1 MIEFDQTT
9 ILTKIYVLNVHL
21 RYVKWIF
28 VNSQS
33 YIYVT
38 PLINAKWWASIRKLA
53 FTRQVCI
60 NFSQISQYE
69 MKINT
74 FWVSSVRL
82 KKLPKKDLNENL
94 E

>member
-9 ILTKIYVLNVHL
+9 LLNKIYVHL
-21 RYVKWIF
+21 SYVKWIF

-53 FTRQVCI
+53 FTRQMYSYV
-60 NFSQISQYE
+60 SQISHYE

-74 FWVSSVRL
+74 FWFSSVRL
-82 KKLPKKDLNENL
+82 KKLSKKDLNENL